1 MKTVFAFFS
10 TVLFSVSAISQ
21 TTAEVTCRA
30 QAKEAAVQ
38 TYSSCITTARAT
50 QVEEIRK
57 NYKDEL
63 AALKAKYDKELKKM
77 GANSGG
83 SASKAPKSEPT
94 TVIKSQA
101 ARPVKGIAKSLP
113 TKSPVVTEVQEVN
126 NASET
131 EKVVAVGNDSIE
143 SEAAQADQ
151 TEIVEMP
158 VE

>member
-21 TTAEVTCRA
+21 TSAEVTCRA

-38 TYSSCITTARAT
+38 TYSSCITTARAN

-57 NYKDEL
+57 SYKEEL

-77 GANSGG
+77 SGA
-83 SASKAPKSEPT
+83 AKAEKSVVRT
-94 TVIKSQA
+94 SQA
-101 ARPVKGIAKSLP
+101 SRPVKGIAKSLP
-113 TKSPVVTEVQEVN
+113 TKSASTVDIQEV
-126 NASET
+126 ET
-131 EKVVAVGNDSIE
+131 VPEANKVVAVGNEDAQLE
-143 SEAAQADQ
+143 NEAAQAEQ